1 MPDDYGAIDGLS
13 GEQLVE
19 RAQALAFEV
28 EYWQHVLDDGAKIN
42 DGVLAA
48 SNAVLEATS
57 TALGLTLSVPAPS
70 VPSIEKIVT
79 EHRRALEAL
88 RSIGEALDGVLTL
101 ADGRR
106 KALEPI
112 VGAIKRAAG
121 VEPDDGDQVDDD
133 DAA

>member
-1 MPDDYGAIDGLS
+1 MPDDYDAIEGLS

-19 RAQALAFEV
+19 RAQALAFEA

-57 TALGLTLSVPAPS
+57 TAISLTLSVPAPS
-70 VPSIEKIVT
+70 VPAIETIVT

-88 RSIGEALDGVLTL
+88 RSIGYALDGVLTL

-112 VGAIKRAAG
+112 VAAIKRAAG